1 MFHHVAIGHTMNGA
15 SAEIASAA
23 SGWHAL
29 LRRALALFAVLA
41 LAAGCATTSEP
52 IQMIAPP
59 PGSSAKYS
67 ALVIDAAKG
76 DTLYQANAT
85 ATRYPASLTKMMTL
99 YLLFEALDQ
108 GRVSKTTEIPVSSS
122 AARQPPS
129 KIGLK
134 TGQTIDVESAILA
147 LAVKSGN
154 DCAVAVAE
162 YLGGTEEQFA
172 AQMTA
177 RARQLGM
184 TGTVFRNA
192 SGLPDP
198 DQRTTARDMA
208 VLGMALR
215 SRFPQHYHYFSQ
227 RDFTYRGRL
236 VRGHNDL
243 IGKVEGVD
251 GIKTGYIRASGYSI
265 VTSVR
270 RGSRRLIIVVM
281 GADSARARNAHVEEL
296 IEKYM
301 RAPEPANLLSSL
313 SPFD

>member
-1 MFHHVAIGHTMNGA
+1 MNDA
-15 SAEIASAA
+15 YTVTEPVRT
-23 SGWHAL
+23 GWNGL

-41 LAAGCATTSEP
+41 LAAGCATSAGP
-52 IQMIAPP
+52 IDALAPP
-59 PGSSAKYS
+59 PGPPTKYS
-67 ALVIDAAKG
+67 ALVIDAASG
-76 DTLYQANAT
+76 ETLYQANAT
-85 ATRYPASLTKMMTL
+85 ATRYPASLAKMMTL

-108 GRVSKTTEIPVSSS
+108 GRVSRTTEIPVSAF

-134 TGQTIDVESAILA
+134 TGQSIDVENAILA

-154 DCAVAVAE
+154 DCAAAVAE

-172 AQMTA
+172 QQMTA

-208 VLGMALR
+208 ILGMALR

-227 RDFTYRGRL
+227 RDFAFRGRM

-243 IGKVEGVD
+243 IGRVDGVD
-251 GIKTGYIRASGYSI
+251 GIKTGYIKASGYNI
-265 VTSVR
+265 VTSVK
-270 RGSRRLIIVVM
+270 RGSRQLIVVVM

-296 IEKYM
+296 IDKYM
-301 RAPEPANLLSSL
+301 RARAPDSLLSSL

>member
-1 MFHHVAIGHTMNGA
+1 MNDA
-15 SAEIASAA
+15 YAA
-23 SGWHAL
+23 NAPGFGLWQGL
-29 LRRALALFAVLA
+29 FRKALAVCAVLV
-41 LAAGCATTSEP
+41 LVAGCSTTGEALQP
-52 IQMIAPP
+52 VAPP
-59 PGSSAKYS
+59 GPPTKYS
-67 ALVIDAAKG
+67 ALVIDASTGA
-76 DTLYQANAT
+76 TLYQANAT
-85 ATRYPASLTKMMTL
+85 AARYPASLTKMMTL
-99 YLLFEALDQ
+99 YLLFEALEQ
-108 GRVSKTTEIPVSSS
+108 GRVTKSTEIPVSAF

-134 TGQTIDVESAILA
+134 AGQSIDVETAILA

-172 AQMTA
+172 RQMTA

-198 DQRTTARDMA
+198 DQHTTARDMA

-215 SRFPQHYHYFSQ
+215 SRFPQHYHYFSE
-227 RDFTYRGRL
+227 RDFTFRGKL

-243 IGKVEGVD
+243 LGRVEGVD
-251 GIKTGYIRASGYSI
+251 GIKTGYIRASGYNI
-265 VTSVR
+265 VTSVG
-270 RGSRRLIIVVM
+270 RGSRRLIVVVM
-281 GADSARARNAHVEEL
+281 GGESGRARNAHVEEL

-301 RAPEPANLLSSL
+301 RPPAPKGLLSSL

>member
-1 MFHHVAIGHTMNGA
+1 MRDATVMTARGFGAGLRLLRSA
-15 SAEIASAA
+15 SAVI
-23 SGWHAL
+23 
-29 LRRALALFAVLA
+29 AVLM
-41 LAAGCATTSEP
+41 LVAGCATTGEQ
-52 IQMIAPP
+52 IEALAPP
-59 PGSSAKYS
+59 PGSPTKYS
-67 ALVIDAAKG
+67 ALVIDASSGA
-76 DTLYQANAT
+76 TLYQANAT
-85 ATRYPASLTKMMTL
+85 AARYPASLTKMMTL

-108 GRVSKTTEIPVSSS
+108 GRVSKTTAIPVSSF

-129 KIGLK
+129 RIGIK
-134 TGQTIDVESAILA
+134 SGQTIDVENAILA

-172 AQMTA
+172 QQMTA

-208 VLGMALR
+208 ILGMALR
-215 SRFPQHYHYFSQ
+215 SRFPQYFHYFSE
-227 RDFTYRGRL
+227 RDFNFRGRL
-236 VRGHNDL
+236 VRGHNDM
-243 IGKVEGVD
+243 IGRVEGVD
-251 GIKTGYIRASGYSI
+251 GIKTGYIKASGYNV
-265 VTSVR
+265 VTSVG
-270 RGSRRLIIVVM
+270 RGSRRLIVVVM
-281 GADSARARNAHVEEL
+281 GANSARARNVHVEEL

-301 RAPEPANLLSSL
+301 REPKPASLLSSL

>member
-1 MFHHVAIGHTMNGA
+1 MNDTYAETAPA
-15 SAEIASAA
+15 SA
-23 SGWHAL
+23 GWHGLLERAVAL
-29 LRRALALFAVLA
+29 CAVLV
-41 LAAGCATTSEP
+41 LAGGCATSGGP
-52 IQMIAPP
+52 IDALAPP
-59 PGSSAKYS
+59 PGPPTKYS
-67 ALVIDAAKG
+67 ALVIDASSG
-76 DTLYQANAT
+76 TTLYQADAT

-108 GRVSKTTEIPVSSS
+108 GRVSRTTEIPVSAF

-134 TGQTIDVESAILA
+134 TGQSIDVESAILA

-172 AQMTA
+172 QQMTA
-177 RARQLGM
+177 RARHLGM

-208 VLGMALR
+208 ILGMALR
-215 SRFPQHYHYFSQ
+215 SRFPQHFHYFSE
-227 RDFTYRGRL
+227 RDFNFRGRT

-243 IGKVEGVD
+243 LGKVEGVD
-251 GIKTGYIRASGYSI
+251 GIKTGYIKASGYSI
-265 VTSVR
+265 VTSVS

-281 GADSARARNAHVEEL
+281 GANSARSRNAHVEEL
-296 IEKYM
+296 IAKYING
-301 RAPEPANLLSSL
+301 PKPSLLSSL

>member
-1 MFHHVAIGHTMNGA
+1 MNDAYAATAPA
-15 SAEIASAA
+15 SA
-23 SGWHAL
+23 GWHGL
-29 LRRALALFAVLA
+29 LRRVLALAAVLV
-41 LAAGCATTSEP
+41 LAAGCATNDAALDVVS
-52 IQMIAPP
+52 PP
-59 PGSSAKYS
+59 PGPGTKYS
-67 ALVIDAAKG
+67 ALVIDTASGA
-76 DTLYQANAT
+76 TLYQANAT
-85 ATRYPASLTKMMTL
+85 AARYPASLTKMMTL

-108 GRVSKTTEIPVSSS
+108 GRVSKTSEIPVSSF

-129 KIGLK
+129 KIGIK
-134 TGQTIDVESAILA
+134 AGQTIDVESAILA

-162 YLGGTEEQFA
+162 FLGGTEEQFA
-172 AQMTA
+172 QQMTA

-208 VLGMALR
+208 ILGMALK
-215 SRFPQHYHYFSQ
+215 SRFPQHFHYFSN
-227 RDFTYRGRL
+227 RDFVFRGKTI
-236 VRGHNDL
+236 RGHNDL
-243 IGKVEGVD
+243 IGRVEGVN
-251 GIKTGYIRASGYSI
+251 GIKTGYIKASGYNI
-265 VTSVR
+265 VTSVD

-296 IEKYM
+296 IDTYM
-301 RAPEPANLLSSL
+301 RPPAPKSMLSAL

>member
-1 MFHHVAIGHTMNGA
+1 MIGSCTASVAGMRGGRL
-15 SAEIASAA
+15 S
-23 SGWHAL
+23 
-29 LRRALALFAVLA
+29 LRGLFAVVGMVLA
-41 LAAGCATTSEP
+41 LAGCATVGAPTDVLS
-52 IQMIAPP
+52 PP
-59 PGSSAKYS
+59 PGPSSKYS
-67 ALVIDAAKG
+67 ALVVDASSG
-76 DTLYQANAT
+76 TTLYAVEAT
-85 ATRYPASLTKMMTL
+85 ASRYPASLAKMMTL

-108 GRVSKTTEIPVSSS
+108 GRVSKATEIPVSAF

-134 TGQTIDVESAILA
+134 AGQSIDVESAVLA

-154 DCAVAVAE
+154 DAAVAIAE
-162 YLGGTEEQFA
+162 YLGGSEEQFA
-172 AQMTA
+172 GQMTA
-177 RARQLGM
+177 RARALGM

-215 SRFPQHYHYFSQ
+215 SRFPQHFHYFSQ
-227 RDFTYRGRL
+227 RDFAFRGRT
-236 VRGHNDL
+236 VRGHNDML
-243 IGKVEGVD
+243 GRVEGVD
-251 GIKTGYIRASGYSI
+251 GIKTGYIKASGYNI
-265 VTSVR
+265 VTSVG
-270 RGSRRLIIVVM
+270 RGSRRLVIVVM

-301 RAPEPANLLSSL
+301 RPQKPDSLLSSL

>member
-1 MFHHVAIGHTMNGA
+1 MNDVY
-15 SAEIASAA
+15 AA
-23 SGWHAL
+23 TVPGVDWRGL
-29 LRRALALFAVLA
+29 FRQALAVCAVLM
-41 LAAGCATTSEP
+41 LAAGCATTGEP
-52 IQMIAPP
+52 IQAMAP
-59 PGSSAKYS
+59 PGSATKYS
-67 ALVIDAAKG
+67 ALVIDAASG

-108 GRVSKTTEIPVSSS
+108 GRVSKTTEIPVSSF

-129 KIGLK
+129 KMGLK
-134 TGQTIDVESAILA
+134 TGQSIDVESAILA
-147 LAVKSGN
+147 LTVKSGN

-172 AQMTA
+172 QQMTA

-243 IGKVEGVD
+243 IGRVEGVD
-251 GIKTGYIRASGYSI
+251 GIKTGYIRASGYSV

-270 RGSRRLIIVVM
+270 RGSKRLIVVVM

-301 RAPEPANLLSSL
+301 RASPTEALLSSL